1 MTNKIK
7 ERYEA
12 MKPLMDSVPENGTA
26 LAIRQNRR
34 SGTPTQFE
42 KAAVPFGDLHFL
54 DLSKKRM
61 PNGEMGLLARLSNA
75 KAPTEKFPDTVLVGG
90 QGRNQAVTKWLNMEP
105 TEDGRG
111 AAFAWDDELLPVFLD
126 LLESLTN
133 YEPATAKLP
142 RVLGTKPSV
151 TVAEALQ
158 AAATVP
164 LEFNVFQTP
173 CSGEVT
179 YITEPEQGLPGYIR
193 IVQKTESLQ
202 PLSQESV
209 YEDAADS
216 SEGVP
221 QDFQP
226 IVAEDSISAIDEVP
240 ILPGTKVVVKV
251 GQQVSLGDALM
262 TLDSEVVMSNLTESE
277 RADLAACCSMAA
289 PVLSATEL
297 VQEAAMFVGKM
308 PLYHSDSVVPRGDL
322 YFDIVDL
329 VDVDGSPVIQVV
341 KAGNGIFANTHI
353 RVDLRPSAVNWPRQ
367 RDFVPATP
375 RDRQRAEARQRTRKL
390 RDLGEK
396 GALAL
401 LVGEAQAL
409 PTKEYDLKL
418 DHIGSG
424 PFPLDAVTSEKLG
437 RFKLHVRHGDHARLA
452 PAEKATM
459 INEFLE
465 ELINEEKPSTGEPSQ
480 LVI

>member
-1 MTNKIK
+1 MSNNIK
-7 ERYEA
+7 ERYESL
-12 MKPLMDSVPENGTA
+12 KPVMDTVSESTTA
-26 LAIRQNRR
+26 TAIRQNRR

-61 PNGEMGLLARLSNA
+61 PNGKTGLLARLSNA
-75 KAPTEKFPDTVLVGG
+75 KAPTDKFPDTVLVGG

-111 AAFAWDDELLPVFLD
+111 TAFAWDDELLPVFLD
-126 LLESLTN
+126 LLESLSSQ
-133 YEPATAKLP
+133 EPAEAKMP
-142 RVLGTKPSV
+142 RLLGTKPVV

-158 AAATVP
+158 AAALTP
-164 LEFNVFQTP
+164 SEFNVFQTP

-179 YITEPEQGLPGYIR
+179 YITEPDQGLPGYIR
-193 IVQKTESLQ
+193 VV
-202 PLSQESV
+202 PSV
-209 YEDAADS
+209 EAH
-216 SEGVP
+216 GL
-221 QDFQP
+221 
-226 IVAEDSISAIDEVP
+226 VAEENISAIDEVP

-277 RADLAACCSMAA
+277 RADLAACCSMAGTS
-289 PVLSATEL
+289 PDEPTL
-297 VQEAAMFVGKM
+297 FVGKM
-308 PLYHSDSVVPRGDL
+308 PLYHSDSTIPRGEL

-341 KAGNGIFANTHI
+341 KAGNGIHANTHI

-367 RDFVPATP
+367 RDFVPASP
-375 RDRQRAEARQRTRKL
+375 RDRQRAEARQRSRLL
-390 RDLGEK
+390 RDLGDR
-396 GALAL
+396 GALEL
-401 LVGEAQAL
+401 LVGEACAL

-418 DHIGSG
+418 DHVLAG
-424 PFPLDAVTSEKLG
+424 PLDAVTVEKLNM
-437 RFKLHVRHGDHARLA
+437 FKLHIRHGDHARLA
-452 PAEKATM
+452 PAEKAAM